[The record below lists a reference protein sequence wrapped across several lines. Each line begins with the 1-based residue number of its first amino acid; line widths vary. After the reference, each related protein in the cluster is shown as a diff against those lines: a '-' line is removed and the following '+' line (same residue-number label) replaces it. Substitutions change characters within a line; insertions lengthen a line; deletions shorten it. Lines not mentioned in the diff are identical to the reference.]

1 MTDSLHPIFRASET
15 HGRALRPG
23 NRLVASSEE
32 KGWRSLHAAILEEA
46 PIDLVERAIQHP
58 SLIYH
63 LRQPAEV
70 SRKIESLPAEK
81 TVVTPR
87 RITIT
92 PANVQTR
99 WRHEGHPEI
108 LQIYLRN
115 SVYES
120 AARETHGGDSGTAD
134 IVPCFAVV
142 DPLLE
147 QLLIAIT
154 KALREASIRDSLYI
168 ETLAQ
173 LIALHL
179 ARTYSTRSRAV
190 RASSADGLTGARVSK
205 LMEFVEENLAGDL
218 SLEAMASEVNVSPVY
233 LVRAFKGAVG
243 EPPHRY
249 VLIRRIER
257 AKELLR
263 DTEFSIVEVALATGF
278 SSQSHL
284 SSWFRRFVGV
294 SPAIYRGQ
302 RFR

>member
-1 MTDSLHPIFRASET
+1 MTDPLHPVFTAGET
-15 HGRALRPG
+15 HGRVIRPD

-46 PIDLVERAIQHP
+46 PIDLTEAAIQHP

-63 LRQPAEV
+63 LRHPAEV
-70 SRKIESLPAEK
+70 SRKIESLPTEK

-115 SVYES
+115 SVYET
-120 AARETHGGDSGTAD
+120 AARETHGGDAATSE
-134 IVPCFAVV
+134 IVPRFAFV

-147 QLLIAIT
+147 QLLIAIA
-154 KALREASIRDSLYI
+154 KGLSEASTMDSLYI

-179 ARTYSTRSRAV
+179 ARTYSARSRPV
-190 RASSADGLTGARVSK
+190 RTPSSDGLIGGRVRK
-205 LMEFVEENLAGDL
+205 LLEFVEENLAGDL

-243 EPPHRY
+243 EAPHRY
-249 VLIRRIER
+249 VLSRRIER

-263 DTEFSIVEVALATGF
+263 DAELSIVEIALATGF

-294 SPAIYRGQ
+294 SPAVYRNQ